1 MRFFSK
7 AKKEKDAWLVFAP
20 LPQGMALATMRRQG
34 ASTPVLLGCV
44 EAGLE
49 GQGAEET
56 LARAARSRNAARFR
70 CSTLLAPSDYQL
82 LTLEAP
88 NVPQDEL
95 KTAVRWRMKDMLD
108 FHVDDATFDVMA
120 IPVERASGR
129 TPSMFVVAARNS
141 VIRQR
146 QELFFGAGID
156 LEVIDIPE
164 TAQRNVSALL
174 EQDGRGLALLSLGP
188 QGGLLTVTYLGELY
202 LARRIDVTPALL
214 EEGDADRRHAA
225 LDRLML
231 EVQRSLDHF
240 ERQFGFV
247 SISRMVLAPGCG
259 ESLLNYL
266 SSNMY
271 MPVVQCKL
279 EEVIDL
285 SGVPELLDS
294 AQQAHYFF
302 ALGAALRQEVIV
314 P

>member
-20 LPQGMALATMRRQG
+20 MPQGMALTTIRRHG
-34 ASTPVLLGCV
+34 AGTPVVLGCV
-44 EAGLE
+44 GAGLE
-49 GQGAEET
+49 GQGAQDA
-56 LARAARSRNAARFR
+56 LARAARSRNAERFR
-70 CSTLLAPSDYQL
+70 CSTLLEPSDYQL

-141 VIRQR
+141 IIRQR
-146 QELFFGAGID
+146 QELFFGAGIN

-174 EQDGRGLALLSLGP
+174 EEDGRGLAMLSIGAH
-188 QGGLLTVTYLGELY
+188 GGLLTVTYQGELY

-214 EEGDADRRHAA
+214 DEGDADRRHAA

-231 EVQRSLDHF
+231 EIQRSLDHF

-247 SISRMVLAPGCG
+247 SISRMALAPGCG

-271 MPVVQCKL
+271 MPVVQCNL
-279 EEVIDL
+279 AEVIDL
-285 SGVPELLDS
+285 SAVPELQDS
-294 AQQAHYFF
+294 ARQAHYFF
-302 ALGAALRQEVIV
+302 ALGAALRQEVIA

>member
-1 MRFFSK
+1 MGFFAR
-7 AKKEKDAWLVFAP
+7 AKKEKDAWMVFAP
-20 LPQGMALATMRRQG
+20 TAKGMALATMRRQG
-34 ASTPVLLGCV
+34 AGTPVLLACV
-44 EAGLE
+44 DAALE
-49 GQGAEET
+49 GGEAADA
-56 LARAARSRNAARFR
+56 LARAARSRNAARYR
-70 CSTLLAPSDYQL
+70 CSTLLSSSEYQL
-82 LTLEAP
+82 LTVEAP

-141 VIRQR
+141 VVRQR
-146 QELFFGAGID
+146 QELFFGAGIA

-164 TAQRNVSALL
+164 TAQRNVSALM
-174 EQDGRGLALLSLGP
+174 EQDGRGLAMLSIGP
-188 QGGLLTVTYLGELY
+188 QGGLLTVTYQGELY
-202 LARRIDVTPALL
+202 LARRIDVTPEMLDD
-214 EEGDADRRHAA
+214 GDADRRHAA
-225 LDRLML
+225 LDRMML

-240 ERQFGFV
+240 ERQFSFV
-247 SISRMVLAPGCG
+247 SIARMVLAPGSSA
-259 ESLLNYL
+259 SLLSYL

-271 MPVVQCKL
+271 LPVHQCDL
-279 EEVIDL
+279 AEVIDL

-302 ALGAALRQEVIV
+302 ALGAALRQEVSA

>member
-1 MRFFSK
+1 
-7 AKKEKDAWLVFAP
+7 
-20 LPQGMALATMRRQG
+20 MRRQG
-34 ASTPVLLGCV
+34 AGTPVLLACV
-44 EAGLE
+44 DAALE
-49 GQGAEET
+49 GGEAADA
-56 LARAARSRNAARFR
+56 LARAARSRNAARYR
-70 CSTLLAPSDYQL
+70 CSTLLSSSEYQL
-82 LTLEAP
+82 LTVEAP

-141 VIRQR
+141 VVRQR
-146 QELFFGAGID
+146 QELFFGAGIA

-164 TAQRNVSALL
+164 TAQRNVSALM
-174 EQDGRGLALLSLGP
+174 EQDGRGLAMLSIGP
-188 QGGLLTVTYLGELY
+188 QGGLLTVTYQGELY
-202 LARRIDVTPALL
+202 LARRIDVTPEMLDD
-214 EEGDADRRHAA
+214 GDADRRHAA
-225 LDRLML
+225 LDRMML

-240 ERQFGFV
+240 ERQFSFV
-247 SISRMVLAPGCG
+247 SIARMVLAPGSSA
-259 ESLLNYL
+259 SLLSYL

-271 MPVVQCKL
+271 LPVHQCDL
-279 EEVIDL
+279 AEVIDL

-302 ALGAALRQEVIV
+302 ALGAALRQEVSA

>member
-7 AKKEKDAWLVFAP
+7 AKKEKDAWMVFAP
-20 LPQGMALATMRRQG
+20 MPQGMALATIRRHG

-44 EAGLE
+44 EAALE
-49 GQGAEET
+49 GQAAEES

-70 CSTLLAPSDYQL
+70 CSTLLSPSDYQL

-120 IPVERASGR
+120 IPVERSSGR

-164 TAQRNVSALL
+164 TAQRNISALL
-174 EQDGRGLALLSLGP
+174 EQDGRGLAMLSIGA
-188 QGGLLTVTYLGELY
+188 QGGLLTVTYQGELY
-202 LARRIDVTPALL
+202 LARRIDITPAVL
-214 EEGDADRRHAA
+214 EEADADRRHAA

-271 MPVVQCKL
+271 MPVVQCNL
-279 EEVIDL
+279 AEVIDL

-302 ALGAALRQEVIV
+302 ALGAALRQEVIA